1 MFEAFVSLLPV
12 FVEPPEKSVG
22 RDRRAG

>member
-22 RDRRAG
+22 RDRCAG